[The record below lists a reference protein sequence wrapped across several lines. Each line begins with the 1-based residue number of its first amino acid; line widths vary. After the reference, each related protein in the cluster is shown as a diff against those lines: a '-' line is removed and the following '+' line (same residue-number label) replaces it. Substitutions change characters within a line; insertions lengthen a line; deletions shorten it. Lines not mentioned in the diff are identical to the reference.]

1 VIEKIHTIKRK
12 KISFFVWD
20 VSKDEHDEVLLHSF
34 FKELKCKHI
43 YLNLVAI
50 SSANHI
56 KMNFEGVGRATLGI
70 RIMVGS

>member
-1 VIEKIHTIKRK
+1 MG
-12 KISFFVWD
+12 WD
-20 VSKDEHDEVLLHSF
+20 VSKDEHDVLHYF
-34 FKELKCKHI
+34 FIKLKFKHI

-50 SSANHI
+50 SSSNHI